1 MLEFLALAILG
12 CLLGVITGLTPGLH
26 VNTIAIL
33 GLSIFPSLSIS
44 PLEFAVV
51 MVGMSVTHTFLD
63 FIPAIFL
70 GVPEEETALGILPT
84 HQLLLQG
91 RALDAVKLTAL
102 GSLFGLGFAL
112 LLLLPVL
119 ILIPMIYP
127 ELRGFIVY
135 VLIIAV
141 IFLIIRE
148 KTKRGI
154 LWAISV
160 FLISGYLGILM
171 FDLRILST
179 TQVLFPV
186 FVGLFGLSNIF
197 FSLKSGVGNV
207 PQDESI
213 RVEIKPKFVSSGFLG
228 ALGGLLVGILPAMS
242 PSQIGILMYEIIGSD
257 IRNFLISVSAI
268 NTSDA
273 IFSFVSLYTIKNPR
287 SGVATMVGKVLDLDL
302 NTFLLLIGTTAFI
315 AVFATILHIKIGRSA
330 MRFVGKINYRDLSV
344 GSLFLVLILVYLVT
358 DWFGVLLSLLSAC
371 VGLLPILA
379 GVSRTH
385 GMGVLLVPTI
395 LYFLGF

>member
-179 TQVLFPV
+179 
-186 FVGLFGLSNIF
+186 
-197 FSLKSGVGNV
+197 
-207 PQDESI
+207 
-213 RVEIKPKFVSSGFLG
+213 RLG
-228 ALGGLLVGILPAMS
+228 S
-242 PSQIGILMYEIIGSD
+242 
-257 IRNFLISVSAI
+257 
-268 NTSDA
+268 
-273 IFSFVSLYTIKNPR
+273 
-287 SGVATMVGKVLDLDL
+287 
-302 NTFLLLIGTTAFI
+302 
-315 AVFATILHIKIGRSA
+315 
-330 MRFVGKINYRDLSV
+330 
-344 GSLFLVLILVYLVT
+344 
-358 DWFGVLLSLLSAC
+358 
-371 VGLLPILA
+371 
-379 GVSRTH
+379 
-385 GMGVLLVPTI
+385 
-395 LYFLGF
+395 

>member
-1 MLEFLALAILG
+1 MLEFLALGILG
-12 CLLGVITGLTPGLH
+12 CMLGIITGLTPGLH
-26 VNTIAIL
+26 VNTVAIL

-70 GVPEEETALGILPT
+70 GVPEEETALSVLPT

-91 RALDAVKLTAL
+91 RVIEAVRLTAL

-119 ILIPMIYP
+119 ILIPMIYS

-148 KTKRGI
+148 RTKRGI
-154 LWAISV
+154 LWAISI
-160 FLISGYLGILM
+160 FLISGYLGVLILN
-171 FDLRILST
+171 LGILST

-197 FSLKSGVGNV
+197 FSLRSGISKV
-207 PQDESI
+207 PQDE
-213 RVEIKPKFVSSGFLG
+213 
-228 ALGGLLVGILPAMS
+228 
-242 PSQIGILMYEIIGSD
+242 
-257 IRNFLISVSAI
+257 
-268 NTSDA
+268 
-273 IFSFVSLYTIKNPR
+273 
-287 SGVATMVGKVLDLDL
+287 
-302 NTFLLLIGTTAFI
+302 
-315 AVFATILHIKIGRSA
+315 
-330 MRFVGKINYRDLSV
+330 
-344 GSLFLVLILVYLVT
+344 
-358 DWFGVLLSLLSAC
+358 
-371 VGLLPILA
+371 
-379 GVSRTH
+379 
-385 GMGVLLVPTI
+385 
-395 LYFLGF
+395 